1 MKIVILQSKAEE
13 KAQQEQDE
21 RSTSSTD
28 WTRVGRDKKH
38 GATTKTSLCQST
50 LLPRHKWTKKS
61 KK

>member
-13 KAQQEQDE
+13 KAQQEEDE

-28 WTRVGRDKKH
+28 WTRVDRDKKH

-50 LLPRHKWTKKS
+50 LLPRHK
-61 KK
+61 